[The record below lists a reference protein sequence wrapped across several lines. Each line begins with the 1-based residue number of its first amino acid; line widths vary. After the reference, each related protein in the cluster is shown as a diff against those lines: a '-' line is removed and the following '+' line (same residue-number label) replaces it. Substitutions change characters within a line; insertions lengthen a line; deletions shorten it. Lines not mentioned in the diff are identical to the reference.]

1 MNPKST
7 NNALARA
14 WAIEFNQRHRC
25 APVEASMRRLRFTAL
40 LICATL
46 LFLAG
51 RGFAETNADAPTGKP
66 DASIDLATKDGVD
79 LVKGQWRYSDTKITE
94 VNFKAAGAD
103 KQPTGPSNKTYD
115 YTPNAG
121 GLEFDDSKWETI
133 EPTSLDARR
142 STGRLCFNWYRI
154 NVTVPARVGDVDVTG
169 STVVFQTSLDDYA
182 EVWVDGELSRA
193 LG

>member
-1 MNPKST
+1 MPIYIHVS
-7 NNALARA
+7 LVRA
-14 WAIEFNQRHRC
+14 WAIEFNRNNRN
-25 APVEASMRRLRFTAL
+25 ASVEASLRRLRFTAL
-40 LICATL
+40 FIFAAL
-46 LFLAG
+46 LFLVG
-51 RGFAETNADAPTGKP
+51 RAFAETNADAPTGKP

-115 YTPNAG
+115 YTPHAG

-133 EPTSLDARR
+133 EPTTLDARR

-154 NVTVPARVGDVDVTG
+154 NVTVQARVG
-169 STVVFQTSLDDYA
+169 
-182 EVWVDGELSRA
+182 
-193 LG
+193 